1 MEHQW
6 YVLQVF
12 SNYENKVMR
21 MLQERIKIVGL
32 EKAIID
38 IVVPME
44 EVVELKGGE
53 RKPLKENFSQGM
65 Y

>member
-12 SNYENKVMR
+12 SNYESKVMR
-21 MLQERIKIVGL
+21 MLDERIKIVGL

-44 EVVELKGGE
+44 EVVEL
-53 RKPLKENFSQGM
+53 
-65 Y
+65 

>member
-21 MLQERIKIVGL
+21 MLEERIKIV
-32 EKAIID
+32 
-38 IVVPME
+38 
-44 EVVELKGGE
+44 
-53 RKPLKENFSQGM
+53 S
-65 Y
+65 